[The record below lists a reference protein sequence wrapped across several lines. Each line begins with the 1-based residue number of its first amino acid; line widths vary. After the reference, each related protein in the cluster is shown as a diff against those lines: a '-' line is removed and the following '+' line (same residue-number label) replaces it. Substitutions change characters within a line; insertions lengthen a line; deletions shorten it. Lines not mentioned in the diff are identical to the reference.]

1 MDNLNK
7 TIDTFYELQ
16 LKLKEHDKKELK
28 SSSWKSFVIAF
39 RESLA
44 PSKPQTQFKPQ
55 QLPSKN
61 PPQLHHKKDSPKKAE
76 PTSPPK
82 PNISKYPIT
91 DKTITHDIINKPK
104 QQQQPKPLIQSQSS
118 IKKDLP
124 NKSPY
129 KPLNEFNPDRT
140 PDAIDSC
147 GSFGN
152 DGDVSPELK
161 PCDKLSPVYN
171 SNNSNNNINKVNKD
185 NLYLVN
191 NSNNNNK
198 IKNGIEVNKTRV
210 IIPLSIFGNPNIK
223 YIEDLEPYINKERS
237 RENSQNSKHYNNNSN
252 TKQHISGNNIKQ
264 TITSPNH
271 NYNTTSSSSSII
283 NKNNSNIKRSLP
295 LHHYNNPL
303 KQSKPL
309 TNNINN
315 NISSSLTTLQQPK
328 KDSLKTYLD
337 IFDKSI
343 SKLKN
348 EYNEK
353 ALHIQNPTRL
363 NPITSTF
370 KDISILQLKN
380 KSLLESSSSSTD
392 KQHKEQS
399 IIYNTLSILKLIC
412 TVFETVDK
420 CELLFNKN
428 KEIFSSLIDVL
439 KCIKSKYKENDINKS
454 LWLLNQSK
462 LIVKF
467 IMSLILLKSY
477 THSKLKELISNDNS
491 NKMKNMIE
499 FIKVYDSYSKTVVAI
514 RNHYTNTIE
523 EIKDNN
529 KNKKILIESV
539 VEYLKK
545 EPNAMKYRTCFSLAK
560 KIIDITLDSN
570 TINTNNNN

>member
-61 PPQLHHKKDSPKKAE
+61 PPQLHHKKDSPKKVE

-82 PNISKYPIT
+82 PNIKA
-91 DKTITHDIINKPK
+91 ITHDTINKPK
-104 QQQQPKPLIQSQSS
+104 QQQLKPLIQPQLS

-124 NKSPY
+124 NKSPH
-129 KPLNEFNPDRT
+129 KPLNEYNPDRT

-161 PCDKLSPVYN
+161 PCDKLSPVHN
-171 SNNSNNNINKVNKD
+171 SNNNSNNINKVNKD

-191 NSNNNNK
+191 SNSNSNSNNK
-198 IKNGIEVNKTRV
+198 IKNGIEVHKTIVR
-210 IIPLSIFGNPNIK
+210 IPLSIFGNSNIK
-223 YIEDLEPYINKERS
+223 YKEDLEQYINKERS
-237 RENSQNSKHYNNNSN
+237 RENSQNQKHYNSN
-252 TKQHISGNNIKQ
+252 TKQHVSGNSSSSSNIKQ

-271 NYNTTSSSSSII
+271 NNYNTSLSSSMI

-295 LHHYNNPL
+295 LHHHTIPL

-309 TNNINN
+309 TNSTNN
-315 NISSSLTTLQQPK
+315 NISSSLTTLQQQPK
-328 KDSLKTYLD
+328 KDHLKTYLD

-353 ALHIQNPTRL
+353 AHHIQNPTRL

-370 KDISILQLKN
+370 KDISTLQSKN
-380 KSLLESSSSSTD
+380 KSLLESSSSSSTD

-439 KCIKSKYKENDINKS
+439 KYIKSKYKENNINKP
-454 LWLLNQSK
+454 LWLNQSK

-499 FIKVYDSYSKTVVAI
+499 FIKVYDSYSKTVVDI
-514 RNHYTNTIE
+514 RNYYTNTIE

-545 EPNAMKYRTCFSLAK
+545 EPNAMKYKTCFSLAK

-570 TINTNNNN
+570 TISTNNNN